1 MVTPKTI
8 NLEQPERGVP
18 PALWVER
25 FFCLFL
31 VILAVPAIRQLFEIG
46 SMSGR
51 AVGFYSW
58 QWVGLLAV
66 AILLALAQVLVA
78 VSLFTPLSGRLCS
91 LVARLSTWAGRWAW
105 VGLAGFG
112 LTWVV
117 YVGVVLWRFD
127 QHFAAPYPRL
137 WLFGLTTGVGAF
149 FLTARWR
156 KLPVFWAV
164 LVSALVY
171 GFGLKALSFLPD
183 VSTYPF
189 SLSWS
194 EASRYY
200 YASLPYARRLYGFS
214 IPLSALHPS
223 RYLLLGLP
231 FLLGGTPLW
240 LHRLWQVFLW
250 LGMSLAAGWA
260 LMRTLRPPN
269 RWVSLIGV
277 IWAALFLL
285 QGPVYYHLLVCVVLV
300 LVGFDRQRY
309 GKTLF
314 FVVLASLWAGISR
327 VNWFPVPAMLAAVL
341 YFLETPVQTSRS
353 WWQYLLRPLGWGVA
367 GLAAALAAQAAYV
380 LVSGHEDTSGFA
392 STFTSA
398 LLWYR
403 LLPNP
408 TYPMGVL
415 PAILLITAPA
425 LTFLGVSVGQNR
437 KAWHPLRLLG
447 LGAILAALFAGG
459 LVVSTKIGGGS
470 NIHNLDAY
478 LVLVMVM
485 VGGLWFGRG
494 VSEEGGAAFAW
505 RHWVL
510 AVFLLV
516 IPVAWNFNV
525 GHPFAQR
532 DARQA
537 EADLKWLREFVTFHG
552 QDGEVLF
559 ITQRQLL
566 LFGEIPGIKLV
577 PDYELLTLSEM
588 AISNHQG
595 YLERFREDL
604 RNHRFR
610 VIVTSMENEV
620 VKDPEQSSFAEENN
634 AWVENITVYIRKYYQ
649 TAFTLPVP
657 NVEIFL
663 PK

>member
-1 MVTPKTI
+1 MVTPETI
-8 NLEQPERGVP
+8 NLEQLERGIP
-18 PALWVER
+18 PAHWVTR

-31 VILAVPAIRQLFEIG
+31 VILAVPALRQLFEMG

-51 AVGFYSW
+51 AVGTYSW
-58 QWVGLLAV
+58 QWVGLLTA
-66 AILLALAQVLVA
+66 ANLLALAQILV
-78 VSLFTPLSGRLCS
+78 VISLFTPMAKRLRS
-91 LVARLSTWAGRWAW
+91 LVACLSVWAGRWAW
-105 VGLAGFG
+105 VGPVGFG
-112 LTWVV
+112 LVWMV

-127 QHFAAPYPRL
+127 KHFAAPFPRL
-137 WLFGLTTGVGAF
+137 WLFGLITGFGAF
-149 FLTARWR
+149 FLTTRWR
-156 KLPVFWAV
+156 KLPVFWGV
-164 LVSALVY
+164 LVSALFY

-183 VSTYPF
+183 VSAYPF

-200 YASLPYARRLYGFS
+200 YASLPYARWLYGFS
-214 IPLSALHPS
+214 VPLSALHPS

-231 FLLGGTPLW
+231 FLLGETPLW
-240 LHRLWQVFLW
+240 LHRLWQVLLW

-269 RWVSLIGV
+269 RWVTLAGMV
-277 IWAALFLL
+277 WAALFLL

-300 LVGFDRQRY
+300 LVGFDREHY

-327 VNWFPVPAMLAAVL
+327 VNWFPVPAMLAAAL
-341 YFLETPVQTSRS
+341 YFLETPVRNSRS

-425 LTFLGVSVGQNR
+425 LTFLAVSVEQDR

-447 LGAILAALFAGG
+447 LGAILLVLFAGG

-485 VGGLWFGRG
+485 VGALWMGRCA
-494 VSEEGGAAFAW
+494 SEEGGAAFAW

-516 IPVAWNFNV
+516 IPVVWNINV

-566 LFGEIPGIKLV
+566 LFGEIPGIRLV

-649 TAFTLPVP
+649 TAFTLPGP